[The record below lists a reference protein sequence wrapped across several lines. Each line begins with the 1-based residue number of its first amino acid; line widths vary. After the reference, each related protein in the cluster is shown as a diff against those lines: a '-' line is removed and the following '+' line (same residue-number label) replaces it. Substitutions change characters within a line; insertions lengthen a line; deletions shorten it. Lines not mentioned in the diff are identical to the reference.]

1 MQPESLKTLFL
12 AWQAPDRQWFPVGRL
27 MADAARQLYQ
37 FDYTNGAL
45 NARQSG
51 FTELL
56 AFPDFDKHYCASE
69 LFPLFQ
75 NKVLPASRKG
85 FSDYIESLGLNPD
98 QPDVLDILAV
108 TGGSRQTDSFE
119 VFPKMER
126 GTDGLFQ
133 CRFFMHGSRYVNKA
147 GSERSRLLTEGERLQ
162 ISLELNNPKT
172 DLAILLFSED
182 YLPLGWTP
190 RYLVSDLLRA
200 MPKASELLAVVI
212 KVNSDS
218 TPLNRRY
225 LVEMTGKLQDDFI
238 PMAGDEFQPINTHH
252 H

>member
-1 MQPESLKTLFL
+1 MQSENVKTLFL

-27 MADAARQLYQ
+27 VADTAHQVYE
-37 FDYTNGAL
+37 FDYIKGAL
-45 NARQSG
+45 NAKESG
-51 FTELL
+51 FTALL

-75 NKVLPASRKG
+75 NRVLPASRKG

-98 QPDVLDILAV
+98 QLDVLDILAV
-108 TGGSRQTDSFE
+108 TGGGRQTDSFE
-119 VFPKMER
+119 VFPKMEV
-126 GTDGLFQ
+126 GTDGAFQ
-133 CRFFMHGSRYVNKA
+133 CRFFMHGLRYVNQA
-147 GSERSRLLTEGERLQ
+147 GLERARTLAEGEKLQ
-162 ISLELNNPKT
+162 ILLELNNPKT
-172 DLAILLFSED
+172 GLAISLSSND

-200 MPKASELLAVVI
+200 MPKTSELSAVVI

-225 LVEMTGKLQDDFI
+225 LVEMTGKLQDDFT
-238 PMAGDEFQPINTHH
+238 PMAGQEFQPIHH
-252 H
+252 